1 MGAQSMFIR
10 ALLLLVT
17 RFWTLDFC
25 ALHGEPTTDNQKN
38 LLPYILFPHMALRTP
53 PVSGEFT
60 CTRRTSAYGQFV
72 IQEREN
78 APVEQTSEQRK
89 I

>member
-1 MGAQSMFIR
+1 MRTFTLGHS
-10 ALLLLVT
+10 LLVYCP
-17 RFWTLDFC
+17 LY
-25 ALHGEPTTDNQKN
+25 GEQTTDNQRN
-38 LLPYILFPHMALRTP
+38 LLTYIPFPLMALRTP

-60 CTRRTSAYGQFV
+60 CARRTSAYSLFV